1 MISVN
6 EIVKALKE
14 GKLDS
19 PDELSKYL
27 VILSAQL
34 DTAGNLE
41 LMAEIEYAKVWKTIK
56 EENIGEHL
64 VGKTTRTDKMT
75 EMISKA
81 TPEYLDWQKARNTKK
96 TMEQCIMSLKKRLAN
111 LNIEY
116 NIGQN
121 YN

>member
-34 DTAGNLE
+34 DTAADME
-41 LMAEIEYAKVWKTIK
+41 LLAEIEYAKVWKITK
-56 EENIGEHL
+56 LEED
-64 VGKTTRTDKMT
+64 KRTDKMT
-75 EMISKA
+75 EMMCKA
-81 TPEYLDWQKARNTKK
+81 SPEYLVWQRARNTIK

-111 LNIEY
+111 ITTEY

-121 YN
+121 YG